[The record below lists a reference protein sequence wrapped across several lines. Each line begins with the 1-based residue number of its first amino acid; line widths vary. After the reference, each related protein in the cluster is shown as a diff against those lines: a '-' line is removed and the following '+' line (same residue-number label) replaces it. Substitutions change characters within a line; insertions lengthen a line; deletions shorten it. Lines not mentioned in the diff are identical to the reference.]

1 MPNILNACVQSVKN
15 LGMSQRIT
23 SAWQSTVI
31 VATLP
36 KAATLWVKHLFI
48 GVLSPISSPQYST
61 GKFALLPLIEHYL
74 YPVSTGPTTII
85 TKEIN

>member
-1 MPNILNACVQSVKN
+1 MPSMPVTCVQPVKN

-36 KAATLWVKHLFI
+36 KATMLWVKHLFI
-48 GVLSPISSPQYST
+48 GALSPISSPQYST
-61 GKFALLPLIEHYL
+61 GKFALLPLTEHYL
-74 YPVSTGPTTII
+74 YPVSTAPITSTT
-85 TKEIN
+85 N

>member
-1 MPNILNACVQSVKN
+1 MPSMPVTCVQSVKN

-48 GVLSPISSPQYST
+48 GALSPISSPQYST

-74 YPVSTGPTTII
+74 YPVSTAPITSTT
-85 TKEIN
+85 N